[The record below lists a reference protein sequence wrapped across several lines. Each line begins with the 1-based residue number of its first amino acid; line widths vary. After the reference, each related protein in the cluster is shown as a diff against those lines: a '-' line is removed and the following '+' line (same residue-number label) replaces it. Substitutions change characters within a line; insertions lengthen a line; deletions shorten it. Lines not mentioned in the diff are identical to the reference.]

1 MEVRQKEV
9 EELQNQSQ
17 VLNQEGKGSE
27 EVDGQR
33 VSVERKFHL
42 LLEPL
47 KKRRENLMVSREIHQ
62 FNRDVEDEIVSLL
75 TSDFFTFLD
84 GETSHDLLPGCMSV
98 SNLSDCSPPAAL
110 G

>member
-17 VLNQEGKGSE
+17 VLSQEGKGSE

-47 KKRRENLMVSREIHQ
+47 KKRRENLMGSREIHQ

-75 TSDFFTFLD
+75 TSDFSHFRCA
-84 GETSHDLLPGCMSV
+84 ETTWLTACF
-98 SNLSDCSPPAAL
+98 PP
-110 G
+110 